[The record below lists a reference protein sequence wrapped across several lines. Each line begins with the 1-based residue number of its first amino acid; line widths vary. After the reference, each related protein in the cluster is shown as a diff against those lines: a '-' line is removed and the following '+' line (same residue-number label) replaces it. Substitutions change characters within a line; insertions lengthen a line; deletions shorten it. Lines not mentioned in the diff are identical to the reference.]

1 MTRGISTS
9 RRFLLVLGVIA
20 ALAIASSTMSKN
32 PALPLLAL
40 HIGADD
46 AQIGL
51 ISAISPI
58 PGILISSIAGAYS
71 DRHGRSRLITLSL
84 LIFASA
90 PFLYLFITEVWQLA
104 LVRFYHGFATAMFM
118 PVAMAA
124 VADRF
129 DPSRRGEAL
138 GTFSSFSMVGRF
150 SAPFLGGALIYY
162 TSFASLY
169 LIIGISAALAL
180 LFSLLIPWEAVTTT
194 VHAKKFEGSTV
205 AALKNMVKERRIM
218 LTSSMEA
225 VQYFAMGAFE
235 TFLPVYMDREV
246 GLTALEIGFI
256 MGIQVVAMLL
266 AKPFMG
272 KLSDERGRIPFIVA
286 GLLLGA
292 VTITLIPW
300 VDDILSLSL
309 LSIGFGLTV
318 ATVTASTS
326 ALVTEI
332 AGTSAHGSSI
342 GVLSSI
348 MDDGHSTGPLIT
360 GMVVG
365 AISYT
370 AGFGLAGGLLAMGAM
385 LFVLG
390 MRTGP
395 WKERTTL

>member
-1 MTRGISTS
+1 MAGRILTS

-58 PGILISSIAGAYS
+58 PGILVSSIAGAYS
-71 DRHGRSRLITLSL
+71 DRHGRTKIITLSL
-84 LIFASA
+84 MIFASA

-129 DPSRRGEAL
+129 DPTKRGEAL

-162 TSFASLY
+162 TNFTSLY
-169 LIIGISAALAL
+169 LIIGVSATLAL
-180 LFSLLIPWEAVTTT
+180 VFSLLIPWNVATTT
-194 VHAKKFEGSTV
+194 AHAKKFEGSTV
-205 AALKNMVKERRIM
+205 TALKNVVKERRIM

-235 TFLPVYMDREV
+235 TFLPVYMDREI
-246 GLTALEIGFI
+246 GLSALEIGFV
-256 MGIQVVAMLL
+256 MGIQVVAMLVS
-266 AKPFMG
+266 KPLMG
-272 KLSDERGRIPFIVA
+272 KLSDERGRVPFIIG

-292 VTITLIPW
+292 MTITLIPW
-300 VDDILSLSL
+300 VGDIISLSV
-309 LSIGFGLTV
+309 LSVGFGLTV

-348 MDDGHSTGPLIT
+348 MDVGHSSGPLIT
-360 GMVVG
+360 GIVVG
-365 AISYT
+365 ALSY
-370 AGFGLAGGLLAMGAM
+370 AVGFGLAGVLLVMGAM
-385 LFVLG
+385 LFAFG
-390 MRTGP
+390 MRANGP
-395 WKERTTL
+395 R

>member
-1 MTRGISTS
+1 MARDRATAK
-9 RRFLLVLGVIA
+9 RFLLVLGVIA

-58 PGILISSIAGAYS
+58 PGILISGIAGAYS
-71 DRHGRSRLITLSL
+71 DKHGRSKIILLSL
-84 LIFASA
+84 IIFASA
-90 PFLYLFITEVWQLA
+90 PFMYLFVTEVWQLV
-104 LVRFYHGFATAMFM
+104 LVRFYHGFATGMFM
-118 PVAMAA
+118 PVAMAS

-129 DPSRRGEAL
+129 ESSKRGEAL

-150 SAPFLGGALIYY
+150 SAPFLGGAMIYY
-162 TSFASLY
+162 TSFTTLY
-169 LIIGISAALAL
+169 IVIGISATLAL
-180 LFSLLIPWEAVTTT
+180 IFSLLVPWDEKGTKA
-194 VHAKKFEGSTV
+194 HAKKFEGSTFD
-205 AALKNMVKERRIM
+205 ALKSVIKERRIM

-225 VQYFAMGAFE
+225 LQYFAMGAFE
-235 TFLPVYMDREV
+235 TFLPVYMDRE
-246 GLTALEIGFI
+246 LDFTALEIGFV

-272 KLSDERGRIPFIVA
+272 RMSDQKGRVPFIVS

-292 VTITLIPW
+292 VTISLMPW
-300 VDDILSLSL
+300 VSDIVLLSL

-342 GVLSSI
+342 GVLSSV
-348 MDDGHSTGPLIT
+348 MDVGHSAGPFVTGVAV
-360 GMVVG
+360 GM
-365 AISYT
+365 ISYT
-370 AGFGLAGGLLAMGAM
+370 AGFGLAGVLLVLGAVI
-385 LFVLG
+385 FTLG
-390 MRTGP
+390 MRGP
-395 WKERTTL
+395 RPERSA

>member
-1 MTRGISTS
+1 MTRGLSTS
-9 RRFLLVLGVIA
+9 RRFLVVLGVIA

-40 HIGADD
+40 HIGAND

-51 ISAISPI
+51 ISAIGPI

-129 DPSRRGEAL
+129 EPSKRGEAL

-162 TSFASLY
+162 TSFTSLY
-169 LIIGISAALAL
+169 IIIGISAAIAL
-180 LFSLLIPWEAVTTT
+180 IFSIIIPWDTAGTT
-194 VHAKKFEGSTV
+194 VQAKKFEGSTTT
-205 AALKNMVKERRIM
+205 ALKNVVKERRIM

-235 TFLPVYMDREV
+235 TFLPVYMDLEI
-246 GLTALEIGFI
+246 GLSALEIGFV

-272 KLSDERGRIPFIVA
+272 KLSDERGRMPFIIG

-292 VTITLIPW
+292 VTIALIPW
-300 VDDILSLSL
+300 VADILSLSL

-326 ALVTEI
+326 AMVTEI

-348 MDDGHSTGPLIT
+348 MDVGHSTGPLIT
-360 GMVVG
+360 GVVIG
-365 AISYT
+365 ALSYT
-370 AGFGLAGGLLAMGAM
+370 AGFGLAGGILGIGAV
-385 LFVLG
+385 LFAFG
-390 MRTGP
+390 MSALTPLPRNA
-395 WKERTTL
+395 